1 MEPWEITK
9 ERAQITLPIWETHT
23 PTLTIGE
30 LESSDLDTMIGGYE
44 ALVQARTDAQDVFDE
59 AGRAVARSLAIMK
72 TLSVKVTAI
81 IEAQL
86 SENESIMDDVN
97 DVQKIV
103 PRTEPTILKRARML
117 YPVWVRANTALAALP
132 DPQGPIT
139 RKVSGV
145 VYTAAALKGLL
156 DGFTNLV
163 KTMRDEKSVL
173 KVKKS
178 DLAKHDKAVDQLI
191 KRWYKNA
198 KAAAEPG
205 SDLEAAL
212 EDVPTEEGTPAPEVI
227 EIDAVTQGGAS
238 GLEVLVTYVAGGG
251 AHATT
256 KLVKWQVGAE
266 VDYPHSEALEAGGN
280 TLGPFTV
287 GQVVKI
293 ITAVSN
299 STGTRTVAPRTIT
312 IEPPI

>member
-59 AGRAVARSLAIMK
+59 ANRAVAKSLLIMK
-72 TLSVKVTAI
+72 TLSVKVATI

-86 SENESIMDDVN
+86 SENESIMDDVD
-97 DVQKIV
+97 DVQKIS
-103 PRTEPTILKRARML
+103 PRAEATILKRARML
-117 YPVWVRANTALAALP
+117 YPVWVRANTALAALTT
-132 DPQGPIT
+132 PQPPIK
-139 RKVSGV
+139 RVIAGV
-145 VYTAAALKGLL
+145 EYTATALKGLV

-163 KTMRDEKSVL
+163 KTMRDEKSEL

-266 VDYPHSEALEAGGN
+266 VDYPHSEALAEEGN

-312 IEPPI
+312 IETPI